1 MQDGLPGLEFAEFT
15 AFEEDLERRPDEGC
29 SRLCTVDGVVPEGEA
44 CADGLVDVD
53 HCKQKLNIMTR
64 VNCYKERWVDVL
76 LLMLFQL
83 LLILV
88 SVDFG

>member
-1 MQDGLPGLEFAEFT
+1 MQDVLSGLEFAEFT
-15 AFEEDLERRPDEGC
+15 AFEEDLERRPDKGC
-29 SRLCTVDGVVPEGEA
+29 CRLCIVDRVVPEGET
-44 CADGLVDVD
+44 CADGLIDVD
-53 HCKQKLNIMTR
+53 HCIQKLSIMSR